1 MWITQK
7 KGEDYTTFS
16 KKKGRIILQKGE
28 ENTTKEYKKGSSLF
42 YTPKNVDNCIMT
54 KLKTAQKPKLDIQPN
69 DITEAKYEFSALQKN
84 IIYEV
89 IGELQHLMTKD
100 MLEIGDLSIE
110 DLNISVSVS
119 KLAGSNNHRKVIDQA
134 KELMRKIFEYDY
146 NKDDKKHLKVTTLFH
161 AIDHQ
166 YYSDTV
172 KLQISPGAVPVLLY
186 IGNGFTQVPKDDR
199 DNT

>member
-1 MWITQK
+1 
-7 KGEDYTTFS
+7 
-16 KKKGRIILQKGE
+16 
-28 ENTTKEYKKGSSLF
+28 
-42 YTPKNVDNCIMT
+42 MT

-172 KLQISPGAVPVLLY
+172 KLQLA
-186 IGNGFTQVPKDDR
+186 QVRYLFYYTLETGLRSTKR
-199 DNT
+199 RSR